1 MILQKLRKPKISKVK
16 RSNHIKTKL
25 SKQGKLKSKR
35 HTSKKQTH
43 KPPAPRPET
52 EEQEESDHG
61 EDLMDMVEEDDLT
74 FLQKAISNKSY
85 NLLKQI
91 HLNGYAY
98 DYKPKLSVYVI

>member
-1 MILQKLRKPKISKVK
+1 MILQKLRKLKISKVK

-35 HTSKKQTH
+35 HISKKKQAH
-43 KPPAPRPET
+43 KPLPPRLET

-85 NLLKQI
+85 DLLKQI
-91 HLNGYAY
+91 HLNGY
-98 DYKPKLSVYVI
+98 DCIWS